1 MKTPNHIYSKKEISK
16 ILSKASEIQTQKDLY
31 GNKDGLTEQELLE
44 LAKEVGID
52 KDSLLEALNNVDA
65 PEFESTFKWLS
76 ASSRIQDISI
86 IDGEVSPELWEEI
99 IQEIRRI
106 TGGIGKSSNTGKSL
120 EWEQR
125 KQEFGYKHIS
135 LTPQNGKVKFQYVS
149 SWSPLKFMTLLM
161 TTFLSAT
168 FALVA
173 MKGLGYPKTTAIL
186 FAPLGGLI
194 GFSFGMTFLKFYF
207 NSEKKKLQ
215 NIVQSIS
222 KKIRSSKSQ
231 RIHIEEE
238 VDLTETSNISSS
250 KLKS

>member
-1 MKTPNHIYSKKEISK
+1 MTHSNHIYTKKEISK

-31 GNKDGLTEQELLE
+31 GNKEGLTEKELLE

-52 KDSLLEALNNVDA
+52 RESLLEALNNVDA
-65 PEFESTFKWLS
+65 PEFESTFKWLN
-76 ASSRIQDISI
+76 ASSSIQDISV
-86 IDGEVSPELWEEI
+86 IDGDVSMELWEEI

-135 LTPQNGKVKFQYVS
+135 LTPQNGKTKFQYVAN
-149 SWSPLKFMTLLM
+149 WSPLKFLTLFM
-161 TTFLSAT
+161 ATFLFST
-168 FALVA
+168 LPLVA
-173 MKGLGYPKTTAIL
+173 MAGLGYPKATAIL
-186 FAPLGGLI
+186 FVPISGLI
-194 GFSFGMTFLKFYF
+194 GFSSGITFLKFYF

-215 NIVQSIS
+215 EIVQSIS
-222 KKIRSSKSQ
+222 KKIRNSKAS

-238 VDLTETSNISSS
+238 IDLTETSNISSS